1 MMEMNINSE
10 YDKALYYT
18 YRCNW
23 DQLMSIM
30 VHTEDEFFSKHIE
43 HFLYAFQF
51 EKDLGTIND
60 KLQMLFQYIEHAQE
74 QLDFEV
80 ISIQ

>member
-1 MMEMNINSE
+1 MEIDMNSE

-18 YRCNW
+18 YQCNW

-30 VHTEDEFFSKHIE
+30 VQTEDEFFSKRIE

-51 EKDLGTIND
+51 ERDLGTIND
-60 KLQMLFQYIEHAQE
+60 KLQLLFQYIEHAQE
-74 QLDFEV
+74 QLEPEELY
-80 ISIQ
+80 IQ